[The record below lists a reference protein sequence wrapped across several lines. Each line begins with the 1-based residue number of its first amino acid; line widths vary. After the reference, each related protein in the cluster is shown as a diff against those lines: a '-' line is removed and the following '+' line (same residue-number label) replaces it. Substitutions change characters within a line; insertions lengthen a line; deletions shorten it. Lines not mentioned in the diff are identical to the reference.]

1 MIVIIK
7 TYFIWVINHVTRI
20 QYALDADWFTHI
32 KFWILK
38 ENKKQKKKSSNSSL
52 LF

>member
-1 MIVIIK
+1 MF
-7 TYFIWVINHVTRI
+7 FIWVINPVTRI

-32 KFWILK
+32 KLWILK
-38 ENKKQKKKSSNSSL
+38 EDKKQKRKSINSSL